1 MESVKGW
8 VAANYAE
15 AMASMQHSLR
25 VAYVVF
31 SFCAAFFLGGIKGTP
46 FLVISRVLP
55 CSDFGALLCLRG
67 SAPGRVFL
75 FLLPPPQ
82 WMCSDGGRTRCRR
95 ADDSGQRRR
104 HTRALPGARLVDNLL
119 AHQVSRPATS
129 PCVLALIIY
138 STPFQQN
145 PILLVDNEFD
155 LLAPLFLSK
164 IPSVAN
170 CIFSRPIDGH
180 TV

>member
-55 CSDFGALLCLRG
+55 CSDFGALLCF
-67 SAPGRVFL
+67 A
-75 FLLPPPQ
+75 
-82 WMCSDGGRTRCRR
+82 
-95 ADDSGQRRR
+95 
-104 HTRALPGARLVDNLL
+104 
-119 AHQVSRPATS
+119 
-129 PCVLALIIY
+129 
-138 STPFQQN
+138 
-145 PILLVDNEFD
+145 
-155 LLAPLFLSK
+155 
-164 IPSVAN
+164 
-170 CIFSRPIDGH
+170 
-180 TV
+180 